1 MLNIVEKVVKFIAF
15 VAVVYF
21 VSVNVIGPAWDA
33 EAEYSHNKVSEYTQ
47 RLQERDFNRS
57 INK

>member
-1 MLNIVEKVVKFIAF
+1 MKVVESIVKFIAM
-15 VAVVYF
+15 VAVVWF

-33 EAEYSHNKVSEYTQ
+33 EAEYNHNKVSEYTQ
-47 RLQERDFNRS
+47 RLEQRDFNRA

>member
-1 MLNIVEKVVKFIAF
+1 MKVVESIVKFVAF

-21 VSVNVIGPAWDA
+21 VSINILGPAWDA
-33 EAEYSHNKVSEYTQ
+33 EAEYNHNVTSEYTQ
-47 RLQERDFNRS
+47 RLQDRDFERS

>member
-1 MLNIVEKVVKFIAF
+1 MMKVVESIVKFIAM
-15 VAVVYF
+15 VAVVWF

-33 EAEYSHNKVSEYTQ
+33 EAEYNHNKVSEYTQ
-47 RLQERDFNRS
+47 RLEQRDFNRA

>member
-1 MLNIVEKVVKFIAF
+1 MKVLANIVKVAAL
-15 VAVVYF
+15 VAVVWF

-33 EAEYSHNKVSEYTQ
+33 EAEYQHNVTSEYTQ

>member
-1 MLNIVEKVVKFIAF
+1 MIKIVSNIIKFAAL
-15 VAVVYF
+15 VAVVWF

-33 EAEYSHNKVSEYTQ
+33 EAEYNHSKVSEYAQ